1 MLALI
6 LATFFSASFGLIVS
20 FAQRRRAN
28 LYVVGAINYTL
39 ATCFHLVLHA
49 RVGGWAP
56 LRPTLIIG
64 LLGGLAYV
72 GGFFLLF
79 PTMKL
84 RGVSISTAMLR
95 LAVII
100 PMLVGLVLW
109 GERLTTLQAVGVI
122 LAMISLPLLTLRP
135 AEGLGGLKSRSVVLL
150 LALFII
156 NGGCMLSVRGFTQT
170 GIEGQS
176 SLFLAILFGTAAL
189 IATTVWLFHREGTS
203 RRDLL
208 PGVMLGVDN
217 ALANL
222 ALVAALGRL
231 PGVLV
236 FPFYSSV
243 GMVFSVVFAHLV
255 WHERINRLELGGMAI
270 AVVAVVLA
278 NV

>member
-49 RVGGWAP
+49 RVGGWTP

>member
-122 LAMISLPLLTLRP
+122 LAMLSLPLLTLRP

-189 IATTVWLFHREGTS
+189 IAATVWLFHREGTS

>member
-49 RVGGWAP
+49 RVGGWTP

-122 LAMISLPLLTLRP
+122 LAMLSLPLLTLRP
-135 AEGLGGLKSRSVVLL
+135 AEGLGGLKSRSLVLL